1 MDKIKEKISYL
12 KLLLTTAF
20 AFIAGCIAWL
30 FNNINSLSN
39 LIYLDMMAILA
50 LAGLIL
56 VLLFEI
62 KFNINKLGD

>member
-1 MDKIKEKISYL
+1 MDKIKEKIGYL

-30 FNNINSLSN
+30 FNNINSFSD
-39 LIYLDMMAILA
+39 LIYFDVAIIIILA
-50 LAGLIL
+50 GIIL

-62 KFNINKLGD
+62 GFNINKLGD